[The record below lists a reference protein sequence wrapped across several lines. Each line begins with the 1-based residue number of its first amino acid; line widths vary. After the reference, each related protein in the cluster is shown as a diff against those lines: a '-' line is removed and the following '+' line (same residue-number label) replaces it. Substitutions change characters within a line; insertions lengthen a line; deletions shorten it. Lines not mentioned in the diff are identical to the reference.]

1 MIYAQAP
8 TLVPRSQALAHA
20 SQTKRQCVQLPHCTL
35 LKKVLALKTA
45 LQEGKAYGQNANS
58 LRLSTVKSEPGHMR
72 QGITCRY
79 TFLFSNSLSLSD

>member
-1 MIYAQAP
+1 
-8 TLVPRSQALAHA
+8 
-20 SQTKRQCVQLPHCTL
+20 

-45 LQEGKAYGQNANS
+45 LQGGKAYGQNANS